1 MSKNVIEVSQ
11 ANFQTAVIQR
21 SHQVPVL
28 VDFWAPWCGPCRML
42 GPVLEKLAGE
52 FNGRFILAKLNSD
65 QNPGLSSQYDIRGIP
80 AVKAFWNGRV
90 VDEFV
95 GAQPEP
101 MVRQFIQK
109 VTANARPAP
118 SSNGHQKQQKAP
130 ATPTV
135 RLQQARQLLKQG
147 KGCDALA
154 HLQEINT
161 IESQALMPLA
171 QFMCDG
177 EMGKM
182 NGRADLDIAANQA
195 MSAVRRGEYDTALYN
210 LLVVKNTDP
219 GYRQGKLKDIML
231 GLLALLGSSHPTYK
245 AYYQLLQ

>member
-1 MSKNVIEVSQ
+1 MSSYVIEANQ

-42 GPVLEKLAGE
+42 GPVLEKLADE

-65 QNPGLSSQYDIRGIP
+65 QNPGLSAQFNIRGIP

-101 MVRQFIQK
+101 VVRQFIQR
-109 VTANARPAP
+109 VTANARPTP
-118 SSNGHQKQQKAP
+118 STNGHQAQPQP
-130 ATPTV
+130 ATPAA

-147 KGCDALA
+147 KGCEALTQ
-154 HLQEINT
+154 LQQLNSTEG
-161 IESQALMPLA
+161 QVLLPLA

-177 EMGKM
+177 EMGKI

-195 MSAVRRGEYDTALYN
+195 AAAVRRGEYDTALYN
-210 LLVVKNTDP
+210 LLVVKNTDAS
-219 GYRQGKLKDIML
+219 YRQGQIKSIMSGIL
-231 GLLALLGSSHPTYK
+231 ELLGTSHPTYQSYK
-245 AYYQLLQ
+245 QLL

>member
-1 MSKNVIEVSQ
+1 MSLNVVEVNQ

-65 QNPGLSSQYDIRGIP
+65 ENPGLSAQFNIRGIP

-109 VTANARPAP
+109 LTANAYPTP
-118 SSNGHQKQQKAP
+118 SANGHQKQTQAP
-130 ATPTV
+130 AAAS
-135 RLQQARQLLKQG
+135 LSQARQLLKQG
-147 KGCDALA
+147 KGCEALA
-154 HLQEINT
+154 QLQQLKSTEAQ
-161 IESQALMPLA
+161 ELLPLA
-171 QFMCDG
+171 EFMCDG
-177 EMGKM
+177 EMGRM

-195 MSAVRRGEYDTALYN
+195 AAAMRRGEYDTALYN
-210 LLVVKNTDP
+210 LLVVKNSDP
-219 GYRQGKLKDIML
+219 DYRKGQLKAIML
-231 GLLALLGSSHPTYK
+231 GLLQLLGSSHPTYK
-245 AYYQLLQ
+245 AYYQLLH

>member
-1 MSKNVIEVSQ
+1 MNSHVIEVNQ

-52 FNGRFILAKLNSD
+52 YNGRFILAKLNSD
-65 QNPGLSSQYDIRGIP
+65 QNPGLAAQFNIRGIP

-101 MVRQFIQK
+101 MVRQFLQK
-109 VTANARPAP
+109 LTANARPAS
-118 SSNGHQKQQKAP
+118 SSNGHSKQPPGTAVP
-130 ATPTV
+130 SIA
-135 RLQQARQLLKQG
+135 QAKHLLKLG
-147 KGCDALA
+147 KGCDALVQLRQLNGA
-154 HLQEINT
+154 EVQTL
-161 IESQALMPLA
+161 LPLVE
-171 QFMCDG
+171 FMCDG
-177 EMGKM
+177 ELGKI

-195 MSAVRRGEYDTALYN
+195 AAAIRRGEYDTAFYN

-219 GYRQGKLKDIML
+219 HYRQGQLKAVML
-231 GLLALLGSSHPTYK
+231 GLLELLGSSHPTYK
-245 AYYQLLQ
+245 AYHQLLS

>member
-1 MSKNVIEVSQ
+1 MNAHVIEVNQ

-65 QNPGLSSQYDIRGIP
+65 PNPGLSAQFGIRGIP

-109 VTANARPAP
+109 QTANVQPAP
-118 SSNGHQKQQKAP
+118 AANGHQAQKSAP
-130 ATPTV
+130 QTALQLLKLGQGCQALAK
-135 RLQQARQLLKQG
+135 LQQANTAAEQLL
-147 KGCDALA
+147 L
-154 HLQEINT
+154 
-161 IESQALMPLA
+161 PLA

-177 EMGKM
+177 ETGKI
-182 NGRADLDIAANQA
+182 NGRVDLDIAANQA
-195 MSAVRRGEYDTALYN
+195 ATAVRRGEYDTALYN
-210 LLVVKNTDP
+210 LLVIKNTDVN
-219 GYRQGKLKDIML
+219 YRQGQVKNIMAGIL
-231 GLLALLGSSHPTYK
+231 ELMGQSHPTYQTYK
-245 AYYQLLQ
+245 SLL

>member
-1 MSKNVIEVSQ
+1 MNAHVIDVNQ

-42 GPVLEKLAGE
+42 GPVLEKLAAE

-65 QNPGLSSQYDIRGIP
+65 QNPALSGQYDIRGIP

-109 VTANARPAP
+109 ITANAQPTP
-118 SSNGHQKQQKAP
+118 SANGHQTRPKTGP
-130 ATPTV
+130 ASLT
-135 RLQQARQLLKQG
+135 QARQLLQQG
-147 KGCDALA
+147 KGCAALA
-154 HLQEINT
+154 QVRQLPSSE
-161 IESQALMPLA
+161 AKKLLPLA

-177 EMGKM
+177 EMGQI
-182 NGRADLDIAANQA
+182 NGSTDLDIAANQA
-195 MSAVRRGEYDTALYN
+195 AMALRRREYDSALYN
-210 LLVVKNTDP
+210 LLVIKNTDAS
-219 GYRQGKLKDIML
+219 YRQGQIKAIMVGTL
-231 GLLALLGSSHPTYK
+231 ELLGKTHPTYQ
-245 AYYQLLQ
+245 AYKQLL

>member
-1 MSKNVIEVSQ
+1 MNANVIEVNQ

-42 GPVLEKLAGE
+42 GPVLEKLAAE

-65 QNPGLSSQYDIRGIP
+65 QNQGLSSQYSIRGIP

-109 VTANARPAP
+109 ITANARPAP
-118 SSNGHQKQQKAP
+118 STNGHQAQPKAGP
-130 ATPTV
+130 AS
-135 RLQQARQLLKQG
+135 LSQARQLLEQG
-147 KGCDALA
+147 KGCAALA
-154 HLQEINT
+154 QLQQLPSSEAQ
-161 IESQALMPLA
+161 SLLPLA

-177 EMGKM
+177 EMGRI
-182 NGRADLDIAANQA
+182 NGSADLDIAANQA
-195 MSAVRRGEYDTALYN
+195 AAALR
-210 LLVVKNTDP
+210 P
-219 GYRQGKLKDIML
+219 
-231 GLLALLGSSHPTYK
+231 
-245 AYYQLLQ
+245 

>member
-1 MSKNVIEVSQ
+1 MSLNVIEVNQ

-65 QNPGLSSQYDIRGIP
+65 QNPGLSSQFNIRGIP

-109 VTANARPAP
+109 LTASARPAP
-118 SSNGHQKQQKAP
+118 SSNGHQKQSQ
-130 ATPTV
+130 ATAVPNMA
-135 RLQQARQLLKQG
+135 QAKHMLKQG
-147 KGCDALA
+147 QGCAALA
-154 HLQEINT
+154 QLQQLKTAEA
-161 IESQALMPLA
+161 QALLPLA
-171 QFMCDG
+171 EFICDG
-177 EMGKM
+177 EMGKI

-195 MSAVRRGEYDTALYN
+195 TAAARRGEYDTALYN
-210 LLVVKNTDP
+210 LLVIKNTDAT
-219 GYRQGKLKDIML
+219 YRKGQIKNIMAGIL
-231 GLLALLGSSHPTYK
+231 ELLGTAHPTYQ
-245 AYYQLLQ
+245 AYKQLL